1 MVEANSQL
9 KLLPPFIL
17 DIYKVFE
24 PIDMLPICAVNWHT
38 EAALIS
44 ITHTQWRKHASLMG
58 ITMLVQQWWQ
68 CPCKVRAKRSVG

>member
-9 KLLPPFIL
+9 KPLPPSIL

-24 PIDMLPICAVNWHT
+24 HIDMLPICAVNWHT

-44 ITHTQWRKHASLMG
+44 FTHTQRRKHASSMG
-58 ITMLVQQWWQ
+58 VTTLAQQ
-68 CPCKVRAKRSVG
+68 R

>member
-17 DIYKVFE
+17 DINKVFE
-24 PIDMLPICAVNWHT
+24 HIDMLPICAVNWNT

-44 ITHTQWRKHASLMG
+44 FIHTQRCKHASLTG
-58 ITMLVQQWWQ
+58 VATSVQQ
-68 CPCKVRAKRSVG
+68 R

>member
-9 KLLPPFIL
+9 KLLLPSIW

-24 PIDMLPICAVNWHT
+24 HIDMLPICAVNWHT

-44 ITHTQWRKHASLMG
+44 YTTLNGANTPAPRG
-58 ITMLVQQWWQ
+58 
-68 CPCKVRAKRSVG
+68 